1 MMSKRGNNDTLLPS
15 YEQKLQ
21 RARTPKEGLSIAK
34 EILSNRLINKLELA
48 GRGGLPN
55 PLRHVGR
62 GARGELWFRNKLLWL
77 RTIPLENDTTF
88 MITHA
93 EAPVYYKGNS
103 GRNSADLLGIWHN
116 VANTKLGVVELKAG
130 RNGDHVLYAIMEGLR
145 NLHLHRKAIKRLREG
160 WDNALDLQNQT
171 GENKFWSNAWGRS
184 NPFNPRLVNSHLVII
199 GDTHWMQA
207 QRKWKK
213 ESEEII
219 KEIKNSFDYETSIYS
234 LNNAKVLSRPYVLL
248 PLTKWL

>member
-93 EAPVYYKGNS
+93 EAPV
-103 GRNSADLLGIWHN
+103 
-116 VANTKLGVVELKAG
+116 
-130 RNGDHVLYAIMEGLR
+130 
-145 NLHLHRKAIKRLREG
+145 
-160 WDNALDLQNQT
+160 
-171 GENKFWSNAWGRS
+171 
-184 NPFNPRLVNSHLVII
+184 
-199 GDTHWMQA
+199 
-207 QRKWKK
+207 
-213 ESEEII
+213 
-219 KEIKNSFDYETSIYS
+219 
-234 LNNAKVLSRPYVLL
+234 
-248 PLTKWL
+248 